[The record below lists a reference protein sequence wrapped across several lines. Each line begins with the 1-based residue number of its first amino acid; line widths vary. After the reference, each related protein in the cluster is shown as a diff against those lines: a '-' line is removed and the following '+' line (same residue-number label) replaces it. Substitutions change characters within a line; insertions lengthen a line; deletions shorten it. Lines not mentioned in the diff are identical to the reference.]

1 MLSLDWSIV
10 WIIVNLLVLY
20 VLLKRFLFKPVC
32 EMMDKRAKL
41 IQDSLDEAEEKKSEA
56 ERLREDYKAAL
67 ENARR
72 EAAEITEAAKAGAAG
87 ECEIMLE
94 NARAESARLISD
106 AERSI
111 ENERAR
117 AMNGAKYE
125 IADLALLA
133 AAKVL
138 SQKADSIDGR
148 ELAESFISE
157 AGEPE

>member
-1 MLSLDWSIV
+1 MLSLDWSVV

-20 VLLKRFLFKPVC
+20 ALLKRFLFKPVC

-67 ENARR
+67 ENAR
-72 EAAEITEAAKAGAAG
+72 
-87 ECEIMLE
+87 
-94 NARAESARLISD
+94 AESARLISD

-117 AMNGAKYE
+117 AMDGAKYE

>member
-1 MLSLDWSIV
+1 MLSLDWSVV

-20 VLLKRFLFKPVC
+20 ALLKRFLFKPVC

-94 NARAESARLISD
+94 N
-106 AERSI
+106 
-111 ENERAR
+111 ERAR
-117 AMNGAKYE
+117 AMDGAKYE